1 VNKVLWNTI
10 QLLFPQEVDAR
21 KAACAGA
28 RAGSQIP
35 ETASCNNLRRINP
48 GGGETSVRRRE
59 NVLLDWADGEV
70 LAQIHERPFYND
82 MRYRSARGSSTLY
95 HLSLARVMA
104 SSARVITSSAPGL
117 LF

>member
-1 VNKVLWNTI
+1 MNTVLWNTI
-10 QLLFPQEVDAR
+10 QLLFPQEVEAR
-21 KAACAGA
+21 KAAGA

-35 ETASCNNLRRINP
+35 ETASCNNLRNP
-48 GGGETSVRRRE
+48 SGGEASVRRRE
-59 NVLLDWADGEV
+59 NVLLDWEDAEV

-82 MRYRSARGSSTLY
+82 MRYRSARGSFTFY

-104 SSARVITSSAPGL
+104 SSAPGL